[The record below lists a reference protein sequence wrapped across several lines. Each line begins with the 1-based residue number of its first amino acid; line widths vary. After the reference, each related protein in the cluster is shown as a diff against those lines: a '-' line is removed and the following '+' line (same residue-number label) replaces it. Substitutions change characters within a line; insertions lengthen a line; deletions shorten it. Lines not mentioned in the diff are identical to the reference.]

1 MQVTVEWMGKWFDR
15 FDRDYFGGGLPRP
28 LLGISKSRT
37 RLGTMSCKR
46 ATRWGK
52 TRYYDFAIRLSNYY
66 DQSER
71 EYQNVLLHEMIHYSI
86 AYTGLKDTAPHGVV
100 FRGMMDALN
109 RKYGWE
115 IRVMSRRKEVAPRR
129 IVAKERLVLAVE
141 LASGERV
148 LSVVHPQYAR
158 RLDAVARRVRDFS
171 NYGWYTSADA
181 YFQDFPQVRSL
192 RGRRVDRDT
201 YENKLAEMRQVVL

>member
-1 MQVTVEWMGKWFDR
+1 MGKWFDR
-15 FDRDYFGGGLPRP
+15 FNHEYFGGKLPRP
-28 LLGISKSRT
+28 LLGTSKSRT

-52 TRYYDFAIRLSNYY
+52 TRYYDFAIKLSNYY

-71 EYQNVLLHEMIHYSI
+71 EFQNVLLHEMIHYSI

-100 FRGMMDALN
+100 FKSMMDALN
-109 RKYGWE
+109 RRYGWE
-115 IRVMSRRKEVAPRR
+115 IRITSRRREVAPRR
-129 IVAKERLVLAVE
+129 MVEKERLILAVE
-141 LASGERV
+141 LASGDRV
-148 LSVVHPQYAR
+148 LSVVNPQYAQ
-158 RLDAVARRVRDFS
+158 RLDAVARRIHDFS
-171 NYGWYTSADA
+171 NYGWYTSTDA

-192 RGRRVDRDT
+192 RGRRVDQDT